1 MYIYCTYLT
10 VYSASKLPPFY
21 IGSTSLKNIS
31 NGYRGSVTSKKYK
44 TLWKDELKN
53 NPHLFQ
59 TKIISNHNTRKEATA
74 KELSLQKSLKVVESL
89 MYINMAYATPN
100 GYFGMDNKGI
110 PKTSSMKEKLKGNTN
125 AKSNTKPKSKAHK
138 ESISRA
144 HLGKIRNKSHSK
156 AISLA
161 KKGGSWWNKDGATK
175 MSKTSPGDG
184 WTKGRYSSSS

>member
-1 MYIYCTYLT
+1 MSIYCTYLT
-10 VYSASKLPPFY
+10 VYSGSKLPPFY

-44 TLWKDELKN
+44 TIWKDELKN

-59 TKIISNHNTRKEATA
+59 TKIISNHNTRKEATS
-74 KELSLQKSLKVVESL
+74 KELCLQKLLKVVKSL
-89 MYINMAYATPN
+89 MYINMAYASPN
-100 GYFGMDNKGI
+100 GYFGMGNKGI
-110 PKTSSMKEKLKGNTN
+110 PKSSSMKEKLKGNSN

-144 HLGKIRNKSHSK
+144 HLGKIRNKFHSE

-161 KKGGSWWNKDGATK
+161 KKGGFWWNKDGTTK
-175 MSKTSPGDG
+175 VSKTSPGDG
-184 WTKGRYSSSS
+184 WTRGR